1 MTAPGRSRIRRFFGW
16 FLKPFR
22 RRDEPVADALE
33 TEPVFAGEVED
44 EPDAIW
50 PEQRLKIA
58 QRLWGE
64 GFVRCG
70 EAEYLREFLPLMGL
84 SEKNSLLLIGAGL
97 GGGGQLIV
105 EDTGAWVT
113 GYENRDELAAIGKQ
127 RTKMTGMTKRA
138 PVNFGAFD
146 ELKLKARAYDT
157 CISIE
162 SLYMTSDKKTA
173 LTSVIESMRDNGE
186 LWYTDFVLPNTD
198 PPNDLAQAWAD
209 SQPDP
214 VHLWP
219 AEVVQAL
226 LRNVGFDVQPG
237 EDISTAYRMRIFK
250 SLFMFLA
257 STNKAELLEIVDG
270 VFAELEQLSKLI
282 AALDSGGLRV
292 YRFHA
297 FKPRGRG

>member
-1 MTAPGRSRIRRFFGW
+1 MTAVRRSRFRRFFGW

-22 RRDEPVADALE
+22 RGATQPAAAND
-33 TEPVFAGEVED
+33 TEAGFPEEIEEEFQGV
-44 EPDAIW
+44 W
-50 PEQRLKIA
+50 PEARLSVA
-58 QRLWGE
+58 QRLWGD

-84 SEKNSLLLIGAGL
+84 SEKNSLLLLGAGI

-113 GYENRDELAAIGKQ
+113 GYENRDELAEIGKH
-127 RTKMTGMTKRA
+127 RAKMTRMSKRA

-146 ELKLKARAYDT
+146 QLKLKARAFDT
-157 CISIE
+157 CISLE

-173 LTSVIESMRDNGE
+173 LTSVIDSMRDNGE

-198 PPNDLAQAWAD
+198 PPNDVVQTWANA
-209 SQPDP
+209 QPDR
-214 VHLWP
+214 VYLWP
-219 AEVVQAL
+219 ADVVQTL
-226 LRNVGFDVQPG
+226 LRKVGFDVQPG
-237 EDISTAYRMRIFK
+237 EDITNAYRMRVFK
-250 SLFMFLA
+250 SLFTFLA
-257 STNKAELLEIVDG
+257 STNKKELLEIVDG
-270 VFAELEQLSKLI
+270 VFTELELLATLI

-297 FKPRGRG
+297 FRPRGRG

>member
-1 MTAPGRSRIRRFFGW
+1 MTVVRRSRIRRFFGW
-16 FLKPFR
+16 FIKPFR
-22 RRDEPVADALE
+22 RREDPVINEPE
-33 TEPVFAGEVED
+33 TEFEFDVDAEEETD
-44 EPDAIW
+44 EIW
-50 PEQRLKIA
+50 PEKRLKVM

-64 GFVRCG
+64 GFIRSG

-84 SEKNSLLLIGAGL
+84 SEKNSLLLLGAGL

-113 GYENRDELAAIGKQ
+113 GYENRDELAELGKQ
-127 RTKMTGMTKRA
+127 RAKFTGMTKRA

-146 ELKLKARAYDT
+146 SLKLKARAFDT

-173 LTSVIESMRDNGE
+173 LASVFEAMRDNGE
-186 LWYTDFVLPNTD
+186 LWYTDFVLPSTD
-198 PPNDLAQAWAD
+198 AANDVVQAWSDTLA
-209 SQPDP
+209 DP

-219 AEVVQAL
+219 ADVVQAL

-237 EDISTAYRMRIFK
+237 EDISRAYRMRIFK
-250 SLFMFLA
+250 SLFTFLA
-257 STNKAELLEIVDG
+257 STNKAELLTIVDG
-270 VFAELEQLSKLI
+270 VFAELEALAKLI

-292 YRFHA
+292 YRYHA
-297 FKPRGRG
+297 FKPRGR